1 MAFKTKLAELKRQI
15 KKSEDKLAK
24 LIKKEE
30 RSRQLW
36 TKEYQI
42 FTKASEVLAALKVR
56 GTKKEYRLKGII
68 AGWRTKSIGLTQ
80 ARDEARKEIR
90 NAEKELHDL
99 QVKSAQIVERDLG
112 AVRATD
118 EVVIQVFSLNDT
130 VVVAAGRRN
139 EYLKAHIF
147 PDLFDDKG
155 NLRSQITFDSSDGRS
170 RVRAMVNTMTI
181 VDAPM
186 AAEAKA
192 EIDKFFARMQK
203 QTQAQ
208 MDDAT
213 QMLYDLAHKILVE
226 KTSFKVGPELYRFLT
241 LELDEK
247 LFPELCRAQS
257 LLKRSIRSEKT
268 SSYIRLF
275 ERDNRASPWRPVA
288 QS

>member
-1 MAFKTKLAELKRQI
+1 MVFKTKIADLKSQIRKCEKKLAEL
-15 KKSEDKLAK
+15 L
-24 LIKKEE
+24 KEE
-30 RSRQLW
+30 KRSRQRW
-36 TKEYQI
+36 TKAYQ
-42 FTKASEVLAALKVR
+42 FFLKASEILACLKVR
-56 GTKKEYRLKGII
+56 DTKRERRLQGII
-68 AGWRTKSIGLTQ
+68 AGWRVLSNNLTRV
-80 ARDEARKEIR
+80 RDEARKNIDK
-90 NAEKELHDL
+90 AKEELQDL
-99 QVKSAQIVERDLG
+99 QVKLVRIVERDLG
-112 AVRATD
+112 AVRAID
-118 EVVIQVFSLNDT
+118 EVVNQVFTLNDA
-130 VVVAAGRRN
+130 VVATANQRN
-139 EYLKAHIF
+139 EFLKAHVF

-155 NLRSQITFDSSDGRS
+155 NLRSQITFDSSDGRR

-181 VDAPM
+181 VDTPM

-203 QTQAQ
+203 QTQGQ

>member
-15 KKSEDKLAK
+15 KKGEDKLAK
-24 LIKKEE
+24 LIKREE

-42 FTKASEVLAALKVR
+42 FTKASEVLAGLKVR

-80 ARDEARKEIR
+80 ARDEARKKIR

-99 QVKSAQIVERDLG
+99 QVKSAQIVERDLS

-118 EVVIQVFSLNDT
+118 EVVMQVFSLNDT

-139 EYLKAHIF
+139 EYLKVHIF

-155 NLRSQITFDSSDGRS
+155 NLRSQITFDSSDGRR

-192 EIDKFFARMQK
+192 EIDSFFVRIQA
-203 QTQAQ
+203 QTQVQ

-213 QMLYDLAHKILVE
+213 QMLYDLAHEILVE

>member
-1 MAFKTKLAELKRQI
+1 MAFKTKLVELKRQI
-15 KKSEDKLAK
+15 KKSEDELAK

-42 FTKASEVLAALKVR
+42 FLKGSEMLAALKVR

-68 AGWRTKSIGLTQ
+68 AGWRTKSIVFTQ
-80 ARDEARKEIR
+80 TRDQARKEIR

-99 QVKSAQIVERDLG
+99 QVKSAQIVERDLN

-130 VVVAAGRRN
+130 VVTSAGRRN
-139 EYLKAHIF
+139 EYLKVHIF

-155 NLRSQITFDSSDGRS
+155 NLRSQVTFDSSDGRR

-192 EIDKFFARMQK
+192 EIDKFFVRIQEQK
-203 QTQAQ
+203 QAK
-208 MDDAT
+208 MDDVT

-275 ERDNRASPWRPVA
+275 ERNNRASPWRPVA

>member
-1 MAFKTKLAELKRQI
+1 MVFKTKLAELKRQV
-15 KKSEDKLAK
+15 KKGQDKLAK

-99 QVKSAQIVERDLG
+99 QVKSAQIVERDLN

-130 VVVAAGRRN
+130 VVTSAGRRN

-155 NLRSQITFDSSDGRS
+155 NLRSQVTFDSSDGRR

>member
-203 QTQAQ
+203 QTETQ

-213 QMLYDLAHKILVE
+213 QMLYDLAHEILVE

>member
-1 MAFKTKLAELKRQI
+1 MVFKTKLAELKRQV
-15 KKSEDKLAK
+15 KKGQDKLAK

-36 TKEYQI
+36 TKTYQI
-42 FTKASEVLAALKVR
+42 FLKASEDLTGLKVR

-99 QVKSAQIVERDLG
+99 QVKSAQIVERDLN

-130 VVVAAGRRN
+130 VVTSAGRRN

-155 NLRSQITFDSSDGRS
+155 NLRSQVTFDSSDGRR

-257 LLKRSIRSEKT
+257 LLKHSIRSEKT